1 MSWSYCDCLL
11 RTFPV
16 PACSDSEDQPLVTI
30 PGVLAAQVLGEQ
42 TTILSEGTLSLV
54 LMPQSD
60 HSTEPVLTLT
70 VGKAAFTL
78 HKTTL
83 FGTVADNDLVYV
95 FRPEVT
101 DTSIPAQ
108 RGYVCLMYGWL
119 AHDIVYIPDT

>member
-1 MSWSYCDCLL
+1 MELDYGNLTLTLDISS
-11 RTFPV
+11 
-16 PACSDSEDQPLVTI
+16 S
-30 PGVLAAQVLGEQ
+30 
-42 TTILSEGTLSLV
+42 TTGA
-54 LMPQSD
+54 
-60 HSTEPVLTLT
+60 LTLT